1 MDITTNSDYALK
13 EFYLGSR
20 KFQFVADAVGLPIDQ
35 VNFILAQVLALLFAY
50 FFRVFLHPNN
60 VSSASRH
67 WTALSAGLCISY
79 FCFGKQVLL
88 AVLLVVV
95 CYFLLNLLPPSIFH
109 HATLLVSITFL
120 SVIHIERQ
128 FYEDGLFV
136 ADITGPLMIIVQKTT
151 TLAYSLND
159 GMVKNISAL
168 TPLQKKY
175 ALKSKPSALEYFGY
189 LMNFQSILAGPFFM
203 FTDYHDYIEGTH
215 YIRCESYKKQRL
227 SSITEISCNN
237 NKLTELATSTETA
250 SGKMGFHNELKSEPC
265 STRAAMHK
273 TFFAFVCA
281 LSVVFIMP
289 NFPIKYLAEP
299 SFFASSMTYKLSYI
313 VITTSLVRNVY
324 YCAWF
329 LGEAVCIMAGIGFNG
344 YDEKGNSKWDLVSNV
359 RYIGVEFG
367 ISLKEVLDSWNI
379 GTMKWL
385 RYIVYE
391 RAAKQKTLLTYLLS
405 SLWHGFYPGYYLT
418 FLGGAF
424 FTIAAR
430 AVRRYVRPH
439 ILKCGSGVKALYDF
453 LTFIATRLCLSYMVF
468 PFVLLRFWSS
478 IHVYNCL
485 RYYLHVLGLLA
496 IFILPLASPVKER
509 QKGGSKTPETKPING
524 INSNILKESF
534 ESKKIVE
541 EISHKK
547 TD

>member
-79 FCFGKQVLL
+79 FCFG
-88 AVLLVVV
+88 
-95 CYFLLNLLPPSIFH
+95 
-109 HATLLVSITFL
+109 
-120 SVIHIERQ
+120 
-128 FYEDGLFV
+128 
-136 ADITGPLMIIVQKTT
+136 
-151 TLAYSLND
+151 
-159 GMVKNISAL
+159 
-168 TPLQKKY
+168 
-175 ALKSKPSALEYFGY
+175 KSKPSALEYFGY

-281 LSVVFIMP
+281 LIVVFIMP
-289 NFPIKYLAEP
+289 NFPIKYLAVWNKFKR
-299 SFFASSMTYKLSYI
+299 SFGF
-313 VITTSLVRNVY
+313 VEHRN
-324 YCAWF
+324 
-329 LGEAVCIMAGIGFNG
+329 
-344 YDEKGNSKWDLVSNV
+344 DEMVK
-359 RYIGVEFG
+359 
-367 ISLKEVLDSWNI
+367 
-379 GTMKWL
+379 
-385 RYIVYE
+385 
-391 RAAKQKTLLTYLLS
+391 
-405 SLWHGFYPGYYLT
+405 
-418 FLGGAF
+418 
-424 FTIAAR
+424 
-430 AVRRYVRPH
+430 VRRYVRPH